1 MEIIVFAKQVPDT
14 TEIKVDPV
22 KGTLIRDGVPSIM
35 NPEDKNALELALT
48 LKDNFGA
55 KVKVVTMGPPPAE
68 EILREA
74 YAMGAD
80 ECYLVTDPLFAGA
93 DTWVTSLILSR
104 VAKTIGFD
112 VILCGRQAIDGDTA
126 QVGMEIAEHLGIP
139 VVAYAVEVSYNG
151 EYFKVKRELDDVY
164 EVILVKPPCLITCTR
179 DLNAPRY
186 MNLYGIFEAF
196 KKEIKVINNDI
207 LKFEKTEVGLIGSP
221 TKVRRT
227 FTKGPKGE
235 GRVFQGNLDEAVD
248 EFLRIVEK
256 VRA

>member
-14 TEIKVDPV
+14 TEIKVDPE

-35 NPEDKNALELALT
+35 NSEDKNALELALT
-48 LKDNFGA
+48 FKDDFGA
-55 KVKVVTMGPPPAE
+55 KVKVVTLGPPAAE

-93 DTWVTSLILSR
+93 DTWVTSLILSK
-104 VAKTIGFD
+104 VARMIGFD
-112 VILCGRQAIDGDTA
+112 LILCGRQAIDGDTA
-126 QVGMEIAEHLGIP
+126 QVGMEIAEHLGVP
-139 VVAYAVEVSYNG
+139 VVANAVEVSYSG

-179 DLNAPRY
+179 DLNVPRY
-186 MNLYGIFEAF
+186 MSLYGIFDAF
-196 KKEIKVINNDI
+196 KKEINVLSNDV
-207 LKFEKTEVGLIGSP
+207 LKFEKNEVGLIGSP

-227 FTKGPKGE
+227 FTKAPERQGK
-235 GRVFQGNLDEAVD
+235 VLQGNLDEAVD
-248 EFLRIVEK
+248 EFLRIVKK
-256 VRA
+256 VMT